1 MAKVESHT
9 AGLEATQEEARKQAT
24 AVQQS
29 AVEAQ
34 TNGAEQT
41 WLRGGVKRLK
51 IQEVEEKAASLESEL
66 SGIRKES
73 KAKQEGPN

>member
-34 TNGAEQT
+34 TNGAEQVPMT
-41 WLRGGVKRLK
+41 RCTHCALLALRCNCTMRLTP
-51 IQEVEEKAASLESEL
+51 AY
-66 SGIRKES
+66 
-73 KAKQEGPN
+73 AKCILHA